1 MNRFLLILPLAL
13 VLAACGTGNS
23 SQGNEQAKSEPV
35 VIPVEVASAREGT
48 VVALY
53 SATATLTADREAR
66 VVPRLGGQVIELAV
80 EEGDQVRTGDVLA
93 RIDDDRFRLQLARA
107 ESDLSRLRQ
116 DYQRHQEMHQR
127 QLISTEVFERLKYE
141 FEAQQAQVE
150 LVRLELSHT
159 AITAPIDGVVTE
171 RMVKVGNTVDTTQP
185 VFVIT
190 AMEPLLATLH
200 VPERELARMRVG
212 QPAMMQADA
221 MPGEQFAGHVQRI
234 APVIDSAS
242 GTFRVT
248 VELGGHD
255 GQLRPG
261 MFGRFHIVHDQREHA
276 ILVPAQAVLAE
287 DGRHSVFVVNS
298 DQAERRRVKVGY
310 RNNGEYEIL
319 EGLERGDRV
328 VVTGQAALRSGST
341 VAVLNEEPAE
351 SDRYDGHES
360 ALVGP
365 LSSIAAVELP

>member
-1 MNRFLLILPLAL
+1 MMNRVALILPLAL

-23 SQGNEQAKSEPV
+23 SQDNAKANSEPV
-35 VIPVEVASAREGT
+35 AIPVEVASAREGT

-66 VVPRLGGQVIELAV
+66 VVPRLGGQIIELAV
-80 EEGDQVRTGDVLA
+80 EEGDRVRTGDVLA
-93 RIDDDRFRLQLARA
+93 RIDDERFRLQLARA

-116 DYQRHQEMHQR
+116 DFQRHQEMHQR

-200 VPERELARMRVG
+200 VPERELAKIRVG

-221 MPGEQFAGHVQRI
+221 MPGEQFAGRIQRI

-248 VELGGHD
+248 VELSGHD

-261 MFGRFHIVHDQREHA
+261 MFGRFSIVHDQREHA

-287 DGRHSVFVVNS
+287 DGRHSVFVLNS
-298 DQAERRRVKVGY
+298 DEVERRRVQVGY

-319 EGLERGDRV
+319 EGLARGDRV
-328 VVTGQAALRSGST
+328 VVTGQAALRSGSK
-341 VAVLNEEPAE
+341 VVVLNDEIPEP
-351 SDRYDGHES
+351 DVPES
-360 ALVGP
+360 ALVSAV
-365 LSSIAAVELP
+365 SSIAAVELP